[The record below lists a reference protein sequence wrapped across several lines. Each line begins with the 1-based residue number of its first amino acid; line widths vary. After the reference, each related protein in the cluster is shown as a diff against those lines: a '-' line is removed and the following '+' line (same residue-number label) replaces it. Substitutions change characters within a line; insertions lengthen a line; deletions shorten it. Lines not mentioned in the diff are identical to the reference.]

1 MLKNKISTKLKD
13 NLDVFE
19 QTYVLWE
26 ENPTLITTQIIDV
39 ENDKLY
45 FERWKV
51 ISNSYKNFVFEIDL
65 ITIIAQQISSN
76 ETFLNTLQRLKFD
89 NLISQNNDNQIII
102 KYYSFLNPIFELDFE
117 YKKGNV

>member
-76 ETFLNTLQRLKFD
+76 ETFLNTLQRLRFD
-89 NLISQNNDNQIII
+89 NIITQGADNQIFI

-117 YKKGNV
+117 HKKGNV